1 MLMPKRTKYR
11 KMMRGRMT
19 GKAYRGVEISFGEF
33 ALQATE
39 PAWVSSRQI
48 EAARRAVTN
57 YLKRGGKVWI
67 RIFPDKPVTQK
78 PAETRMGSGKG
89 NPEYWVSVV
98 RPGRIMFE
106 VAGVSRDQ
114 AEEALRRAAMKM
126 PMDCKFVERFIA
138 GADMAAIQEELMHQ
152 YEHYVEAATP
162 EEVAEADEAAAA
174 AEEAAA
180 AGDATDAAGDG
191 KGEG

>member
-1 MLMPKRTKYR
+1 MLMPKRSKYR
-11 KMMRGRMT
+11 KMFKGRMT
-19 GKAYRGVEISFGEF
+19 GLAYKGSTVSFGQYG
-33 ALQATE
+33 LQALE
-39 PAWVSSRQI
+39 PAWISSRQI
-48 EAARRAVTN
+48 ESARRAITN

-98 RPGRIMFE
+98 KPGRIMFE
-106 VAGVSRDQ
+106 VAGVSREQ

-138 GADMAAIQEELMHQ
+138 GADMAAIQEQLMHQ
-152 YEHYVEAATP
+152 YEHYVEAAP
-162 EEVAEADEAAAA
+162 EGEAVEAAQETT
-174 AEEAAA
+174 AEGSA
-180 AGDATDAAGDG
+180 ATDVADG
-191 KGEG
+191 PASEDQA

>member
-19 GKAYRGVEISFGEF
+19 GKAHRGAEISFGEF
-33 ALQATE
+33 GLQATA

-48 EAARRAVTN
+48 ESARRAITN

-89 NPEYWVSVV
+89 NPEYWVAVV
-98 RPGRIMFE
+98 KPGRIMFE
-106 VAGVSRDQ
+106 VAGVPREQ
-114 AEEALRRAAMKM
+114 AEEALRRAGMKM
-126 PMDCKFVERFIA
+126 PMDCRFIEREHA
-138 GADMAAIQEELMHQ
+138 G
-152 YEHYVEAATP
+152 VP
-162 EEVAEADEAAAA
+162 VEVATDEAAGNQEGAA
-174 AEEAAA
+174 
-180 AGDATDAAGDG
+180 
-191 KGEG
+191 